1 MDKRKGRNDARR
13 EIIDRLEG
21 AIARIAPHPEL
32 VVLGGQLAAIRE
44 IAALELTGEDRAE
57 ASPSTGAPS
66 GRREE
71 TAPSS
76 AQALPGHRPQE
87 SE

>member
-13 EIIDRLEG
+13 EIIDRLDG

-44 IAALELTGEDRAE
+44 IAALELASEDGAE
-57 ASPSTGAPS
+57 AIASAGAS
-66 GRREE
+66 LERRED
-71 TAPSS
+71 TQPPS
-76 AQALPGHRPQE
+76 AQALPGHHPQD
-87 SE
+87 SD

>member
-13 EIIDRLEG
+13 EILDRLDG

-44 IAALELTGEDRAE
+44 IAALELASEDGAE
-57 ASPSTGAPS
+57 TIASAGAPLE
-66 GRREE
+66 RREE
-71 TAPSS
+71 TQPPS
-76 AQALPGHRPQE
+76 ARTLPGQHPQD
-87 SE
+87 SD